1 MPFYESKRN
10 DLPILQAC
18 FIRHKSGQLAG
29 FFISTTSKRR
39 SCPSGAPEG
48 AAFTLRHV
56 SITRPLTV
64 NGSQVGLLYCT
75 ISLVLHH
82 QYGTAPS
89 VWYCNISL
97 AELNRLTLSLAEAA
111 LLATVRASIF
121 RMKSRN
127 ASFRVWLPLAKTT
140 SC

>member
-1 MPFYESKRN
+1 MIF
-10 DLPILQAC
+10 LFCGML
-18 FIRHKSGQLAG
+18 IRHKSGQLAG
-29 FFISTTSKRR
+29 SLVSTKSKRR
-39 SCPSGAPEG
+39 SCPSGAPEE

-64 NGSQVGLLYCT
+64 KASQVGLL
-75 ISLVLHH
+75 
-82 QYGTAPS
+82 
-89 VWYCNISL
+89 YCNISL